1 MNENLNLAEILKD
14 FPKGTKLWSPLC
26 GECELESI
34 EKGNKFLIRVK
45 SFPDWNVLRFLSD
58 GRYFNNGGECLLFPS
73 RGQRDWSKFQRPYKD
88 GDVIYV
94 STRRNSWVSIFKE
107 ETEYQIF
114 SYTDLNLDNN
124 NFYCANKEAMALCL
138 HKAILEKRFATEEEK
153 EKLFQAIKDNGY
165 KWNAV
170 TKTLEKLV
178 EPKFKVGDKI
188 QQKNQHEVCL
198 VSEVCDNHYLL
209 DEKDIALPFFA
220 QDDWELAPD
229 KFDITTL
236 KHFDRVLVRDVLTDK
251 WRIGFFE
258 KIDTEE
264 PKYDTAYSSYR
275 HCIPYNDETKHL
287 LGKAEMEPEYYQVDE
302 YLL

>member
-14 FPKGTKLWSPLC
+14 CPKGTKLWSPLC
-26 GECELESI
+26 GECELYMISHGENYPIFVVSHETDMMI
-34 EKGNKFLIRVK
+34 KFTEG
-45 SFPDWNVLRFLSD
+45 
-58 GRYFNNGGECLLFPS
+58 GRYYKNGGVCVLFPS
-73 RGQRDWSKFQRPYKD
+73 REQWDWSKFQRPFKE

-94 STRRNSWVSIFKE
+94 RTGSSQWVSIFKE
-107 ETEYQIF
+107 DTENKIVTYAD
-114 SYTDLNLDNN
+114 YNLDSRRFCGTND
-124 NFYCANKEAMALCL
+124 FAGILCQ
-138 HKAILEKRFATEEEK
+138 KRAIRETRLATEEEK
-153 EKLFQAIKDNGY
+153 QKLFQAIKDNGY
-165 KWNAV
+165 KWNAE
-170 TKTLEKLV
+170 TKTLEKLD

-188 QQKNQHEVCL
+188 QQKNQHEVCS

-236 KHFDRVLVRDVLTDK
+236 KPFDRVLVRDAQTDK
-251 WRIGFFE
+251 WCIGFFE

-287 LGKAEMEPEYYQVDE
+287 LGKAEMEPEYYRVDE
-302 YLL
+302 Y

>member
-1 MNENLNLAEILKD
+1 MNETLNLVEILKD
-14 FPKGTKLWSPLC
+14 CPKGTKLWSPLC
-26 GECELESI
+26 GDCELFMI
-34 EKGNKFLIRVK
+34 EHGEDFPVVVYVPAINRGIR
-45 SFPDWNVLRFLSD
+45 FTED
-58 GRYFNNGGECLLFPS
+58 GKYFKNGGVCVLFPS
-73 RGQRDWSKFQRPYKD
+73 REQLDWSNFQRPFKD

-94 STRRNSWVSIFKE
+94 ETKTSRWVSIFNNESEK
-107 ETEYQIF
+107 QIF
-114 SYTDLNLDNN
+114 TYTDYNLDENK
-124 NFYCANKEAMALCL
+124 FYSADYEEMALCL

-153 EKLFQAIKDNGY
+153 QKLFQAIKDNGH

-178 EPKFKVGDKI
+178 EPKFDP
-188 QQKNQHEVCL
+188 
-198 VSEVCDNHYLL
+198 
-209 DEKDIALPFFA
+209 A
-220 QDDWELAPD
+220 
-229 KFDITTL
+229 TL
-236 KHFDRVLVRDVLTDK
+236 KPFDRVLVRDAQTDK

-275 HCIPYNDETKHL
+275 HCIPYLHDTKHL

>member
-14 FPKGTKLWSPLC
+14 CPKGMELDCTTHDGCTLDSILEDGLYPVKIRTPEGTMLLSKKGSMSNSKYAKCVIFPKDKNTWEGFVPPF
-26 GECELESI
+26 GF
-34 EKGNKFLIRVK
+34 KG
-45 SFPDWNVLRFLSD
+45 
-58 GRYFNNGGECLLFPS
+58 
-73 RGQRDWSKFQRPYKD
+73 

-94 STRRNSWVSIFKE
+94 RTRQNSWVSIFKND
-107 ETEYQIF
+107 TENQMFTYAD
-114 SYTDLNLDNN
+114 YNLGNN
-124 NFYCANKEAMALCL
+124 NFYGSDGEGMALCQK
-138 HKAILEKRFATEEEK
+138 KAILEKRIATEEEK
-153 EKLFQAIKDNGY
+153 QELFQAIKDNGY
-165 KWNAV
+165 RWNDE
-170 TKTLEKLV
+170 TKTLEKLD

-264 PKYDTAYSSYR
+264 PKYDTAFSSYR